1 MQTPSAERWPVHPSG
16 HNKLVFKR
24 LTIRPERWRSF
35 FEKSLWGKR
44 IPFSHRPGTNHRA
57 QKRLSPKW
65 GKPRVGLPGF
75 EPGKTG
81 PESVV
86 LPLHHS
92 PIFHKKQMPPAL
104 LQLGYQDSN
113 LEKQD
118 QNLLCYHYTIAHC
131 PFCECKFSDLFLNP
145 QIFIPFF
152 HAGTAVST

>member
-86 LPLHHS
+86 LPLHHI
-92 PIFHKKQMPPAL
+92 PIFLSKHPFWFWRCKDTAFYLIHKFLKLFFLIKILFFSICL
-104 LQLGYQDSN
+104 LFRPSLSFLTVYHHSRLNITIKRFSN
-113 LEKQD
+113 
-118 QNLLCYHYTIAHC
+118 
-131 PFCECKFSDLFLNP
+131 
-145 QIFIPFF
+145 
-152 HAGTAVST
+152 